1 MKSGAEDA
9 LPKRDKP
16 ADHASAGEANQ
27 RLERII
33 PGGPWPSGHRQA
45 FIPLPL
51 LAMGLLIPFHPFDTN
66 SFPSP
71 FNFILYKTTQL
82 LNSHNYTKFIRS
94 SDGYLFLCYALGRY
108 RLPATVLRHH
118 CPLYMY
124 CEIDSR
130 TSIASPSKTPLF

>member
-66 SFPSP
+66 SF
-71 FNFILYKTTQL
+71 FIFLLILIFVYFHTKLHITEQPQL
-82 LNSHNYTKFIRS
+82 RTLHQVIRWVFISLLHTR
-94 SDGYLFLCYALGRY
+94 
-108 RLPATVLRHH
+108 
-118 CPLYMY
+118 
-124 CEIDSR
+124 
-130 TSIASPSKTPLF
+130 